1 MKKTFS
7 ILVSLKISKQRRN
20 GTAPIY
26 FRITVNGKRT
36 EISANRFVLISRW
49 NKEKGCLR
57 GTKDDSLVINRY
69 IDKSKARLYECEQE
83 LIDKGKQV
91 TANNV
96 KNLFKGIGDRNKTL
110 LETYKSHINYMN
122 DLIGKSFSKS
132 TITKYKT
139 SLIHVTD
146 FIKWKYRNTDILLV
160 DLSYCFITEYE
171 SFLRGNKNIGVNCRN
186 KY

>member
-1 MKKTFS
+1 MIKTFS
-7 ILVSLKISKQRRN
+7 ILVSLKMSKQRQD

-57 GTKDDSLVINRY
+57 GTKDDSLKINRY
-69 IDKSKARLYECEQE
+69 IDKSKARLYDCEQE
-83 LIDKGKQV
+83 LIDKGKPV

-96 KNLFKGIGDRNKTL
+96 KNLFKGIGDRDKTL
-110 LETYKSHINYMN
+110 IEIYTIHINYMN
-122 DLIGKSFSKS
+122 ELIDKSFSKS

-139 SLIHVTD
+139 SLNHVTD
-146 FIKWKYRNTDILLV
+146 FIKWKCRSTDILLV
-160 DLSYCFITEYE
+160 DLS
-171 SFLRGNKNIGVNCRN
+171 
-186 KY
+186 